1 MLLVSHSILG
11 GPCSSISFRFPM
23 QGEWRLHRDVGGTVD
38 FMLDGG
44 HGYAERRSYGGEGG
58 AQMLVS
64 FETRRAAQMAAA
76 ASPGC
81 GLMELMQS
89 GATS

>member
-1 MLLVSHSILG
+1 
-11 GPCSSISFRFPM
+11 M
-23 QGEWRLHRDVGGTVD
+23 QGEWRLHRNVGETVD

-58 AQMLVS
+58 ATKVVS

-76 ASPGC
+76 DSAGS
-81 GLMELMQS
+81 GLMQLIRQS
-89 GATS
+89 AATFAFK